1 MFNRYTLIVLAAVVA
16 LAAVLLRDTEE
27 DRILAQ
33 LEELRTRSE
42 IHAPES
48 GIELL
53 VRSRQLGEFFTEST
67 FYDFT
72 GSGNQL
78 YEIPSRQELVQR
90 IARIRAKL
98 ASLELTLQEKQVS
111 IEGDTASVLLRG
123 TGLGSIR
130 GEDGQFL
137 EIHSIEIRLEKPEDT
152 WLVAGARHLRNER
165 NPLEQSNRKI
175 HPAQTPPWKTAGR
188 LAYHGRTQ

>member
-130 GEDGQFL
+130 G
-137 EIHSIEIRLEKPEDT
+137 HSIEIRLEKPEDT

-165 NPLEQSNRKI
+165 DPLEQSNRKI